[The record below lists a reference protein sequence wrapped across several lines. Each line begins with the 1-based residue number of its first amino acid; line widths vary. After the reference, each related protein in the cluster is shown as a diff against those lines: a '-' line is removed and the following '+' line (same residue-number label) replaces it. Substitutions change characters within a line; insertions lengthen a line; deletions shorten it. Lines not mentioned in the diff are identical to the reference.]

1 MIFKEFLVII
11 EGIIFGGGVTVCVC
25 VCGVVMVAVVVGLS
39 GCATLPPLLA
49 LVTISLLSLSL
60 ISLFR

>member
-1 MIFKEFLVII
+1 MKVLSSV
-11 EGIIFGGGVTVCVC
+11 GGVTVCVC